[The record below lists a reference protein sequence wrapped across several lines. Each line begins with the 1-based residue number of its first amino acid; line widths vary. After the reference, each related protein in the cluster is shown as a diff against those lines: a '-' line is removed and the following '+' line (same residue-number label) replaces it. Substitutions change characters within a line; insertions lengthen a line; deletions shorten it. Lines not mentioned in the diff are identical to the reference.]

1 YEGTG
6 YVGTN
11 PKPGNLLDFAIGQYD
26 TYTTMQ
32 LAQYVSTIAGD
43 GYRVQPHLV
52 KEIRSPDP
60 EDMGPVHQS
69 INTKVLNRIDMDESN
84 IQRVQE
90 GFRGACQSSGG
101 TASSCL
107 AGKSSPPA
115 GKTGTPQNAVHDAGV
130 HVAATE

>member
-1 YEGTG
+1 LGSSTGIDYPYEGTG

-69 INTKVLNRIDMDESN
+69 INTKVYRTHIFRIRRTYFFYQM
-84 IQRVQE
+84 
-90 GFRGACQSSGG
+90 
-101 TASSCL
+101 
-107 AGKSSPPA
+107 
-115 GKTGTPQNAVHDAGV
+115 
-130 HVAATE
+130 